1 MNLDVNTSLSQL
13 NSAIIAALSG
23 LLVGAAIRLGNKFFD
38 KKKEQLE
45 EHVTLR
51 KELREE
57 LDAVKEEINLLRQ
70 QVDEWREKYYHQV
83 ELTNQ
88 LKMDVIR
95 LTDELDEYKRIS
107 GVFPNEKHN
116 GWFETS
122 PDE

>member
-1 MNLDVNTSLSQL
+1 MILDVDNTLTQF
-13 NSAIIAALSG
+13 NSAIVAAFSG
-23 LLVGAAIRLGNKFFD
+23 LVVGAAIRLGNKFFD

-57 LDAVKEEINLLRQ
+57 LDAVKEELTLLRQ